1 MEKDKKTARLWW
13 PVTWLL
19 ARFCRCNSGFLT
31 EPDEL
36 GNGNDL
42 QFLHDPVPVD
52 LDCLLG
58 NIQKSRMILP
68 ATVNNTLAKA

>member
-1 MEKDKKTARLWW
+1 ML
-13 PVTWLL
+13 LL
-19 ARFCRCNSGFLT
+19 AGSCGGNTCFPAET
-31 EPDEL
+31 DEF
-36 GNGNDL
+36 GNGDDS
-42 QFLHDPVPVD
+42 QFLYYAAPVD